1 MPGEDQ
7 MLKEFVGQLEP
18 KLLGQVVEV
27 VFDKMKLA
35 GEAGSLLKIE
45 EEIRDAVAAAKKQWV
60 RETTQATDK
69 KGRALLFT
77 EAEMERLAGKPE
89 QPSLFDLT
97 DITDDQFFEQA
108 EAKVGEALRSYAEKA
123 QNGQK
128 LQRCSSQKMP

>member
-1 MPGEDQ
+1 MGLKKDRPKITRSNFVCAEPMPGEPA

-18 KLLGQVVEV
+18 RLLAQLVEV

-45 EEIRDAVAAAKKQWV
+45 EEIRESVAAAKKQWV

-77 EAEMERLAGKPE
+77 EAEMDHLAEKPN
-89 QPSLFDLT
+89 QPSLFNLS
-97 DITDDQFFEQA
+97 DISDDQ
-108 EAKVGEALRSYAEKA
+108 
-123 QNGQK
+123 
-128 LQRCSSQKMP
+128 